1 MYNPWPLWVH
11 SYRYSTAEWFK
22 SGVCL
27 ECILQLGDSN
37 RAAPQTGK
45 KEDIILW
52 TIHSLL
58 KGHPTM
64 KILFKLYI
72 PETIVINKLH
82 KTERPKRMIQPSI
95 PR

>member
-1 MYNPWPLWVH
+1 M
-11 SYRYSTAEWFK
+11 
-22 SGVCL
+22 CL

-52 TIHSLL
+52 IIHSLL
-58 KGHPTM
+58 KGHQTM
-64 KILFKLYI
+64 KIFFKLYI
-72 PETIVINKLH
+72 PDTIVINKLH